1 MEVKKKKKDG
11 LTMIFIVSNKEIK
24 VKLTSREH
32 FMFEPKVPYAVRH
45 SKLHY
50 VFHSVFSRSK
60 RLKSAAGDK
69 PKT

>member
-1 MEVKKKKKDG
+1 MEVKEKKKNG
-11 LTMIFIVSNKEIK
+11 LTMIFIVPSKEIE
-24 VKLTSREH
+24 VKLIYREH
-32 FMFEPKVPYAVRH
+32 FMFEPKVPHAVRH

-50 VFHSVFSRSK
+50 VFSRSK

>member
-1 MEVKKKKKDG
+1 MEVKKKKDG
-11 LTMIFIVSNKEIK
+11 LTMIFIKEIK

-45 SKLHY
+45 SKSHY